1 MSAPEPSRRKTVA
14 KVTLVSPPLGAEVKA
29 IGAGAET
36 EKQSSKL
43 RMVHRS
49 ELAVIVAPALD
60 PPACL
65 EPRMLMA
72 GFDFIVPEAPI
83 MIVQVPTIAA

>member
-1 MSAPEPSRRKTVA
+1 
-14 KVTLVSPPLGAEVKA
+14 
-29 IGAGAET
+29 
-36 EKQSSKL
+36 
-43 RMVHRS
+43 MVHRS
-49 ELAVIVAPALD
+49 ELAVMVAPALD

-83 MIVQVPTIAA
+83 MIVQVPMIADCAGRQRQASAAIANGARLFPLLFLFTAGRASDAPAFIGPSR